1 MMRKK
6 LLLVYNPVSG
16 TGGIIS
22 SLADVISAFTAAGYD
37 VTAHPTSQQGDG
49 KLFIEQYADNYDL
62 VCSCGGD
69 GMLHELFCGMKGHR
83 GKCGYIPSG
92 TVNDFASSMR
102 IPKNIPEAVKMIIEE
117 NYRNIDAGEMN
128 GNRFAYIA
136 AFGVFT
142 EVSYST
148 SHNLKS
154 VLGSFAY
161 FLEGVKRFD
170 PFYFSEK
177 SANLKIT
184 CNDYIYEGEFSFGM
198 AGNTL
203 SVAGSTLAV
212 PSDASMD
219 DGLLDFLFIRTPKT
233 LADYDKIRIALTNED
248 KPCDSVIRLKASS
261 LKLESEKPIDWDLDG
276 EFGGSFLTAE
286 FSVDKQAITIAAPEK
301 V

>member
-22 SLADVISAFTAAGYD
+22 SLPDVISAFTAAGYD
-37 VTAHPTSQQGDG
+37 VTAHPTSQQDDG
-49 KLFIEQYADNYDL
+49 KQFIEQYADNFDL

-69 GMLHELFCGMKGHR
+69 GMLHELFCGMKGHS

-102 IPKNIPEAVKMIIEE
+102 IPKNIPEAVKMIIEG

-128 GNRFAYIA
+128 KNRFAYIA

-170 PFYFSEK
+170 PFYINEK
-177 SANLKIT
+177 AANLKIT

-212 PSDASMD
+212 PSDASME

-276 EFGGSFLTAE
+276 EFGGSILTAE

-301 V
+301 I